1 MFNFI
6 KARPVIFWG
15 LLTSILEAGI
25 GLLVVFE
32 LWTLT
37 AEQLAQI
44 MVLIAVLGTMF
55 TFLIQGQVTPTN
67 NPKDDAGNMLT
78 PGTIGSDDA
87 DLPPI

>member
-78 PGTIGSDDA
+78 PGTIGDDEA